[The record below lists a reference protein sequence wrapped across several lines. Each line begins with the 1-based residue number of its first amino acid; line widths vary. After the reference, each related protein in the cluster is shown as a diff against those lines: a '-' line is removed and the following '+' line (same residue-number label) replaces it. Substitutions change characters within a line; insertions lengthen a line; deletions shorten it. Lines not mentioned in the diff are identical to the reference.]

1 MDYIYITKED
11 NTTEKMEVV
20 TIFNISNSDYNY
32 IIYKSIN
39 NTDYYVGKYVGN
51 DICNLE
57 TDFTD
62 SEMNY
67 ANGVFEAL
75 VGE

>member
-57 TDFTD
+57 TDLTD
-62 SEMNY
+62 IEMNY